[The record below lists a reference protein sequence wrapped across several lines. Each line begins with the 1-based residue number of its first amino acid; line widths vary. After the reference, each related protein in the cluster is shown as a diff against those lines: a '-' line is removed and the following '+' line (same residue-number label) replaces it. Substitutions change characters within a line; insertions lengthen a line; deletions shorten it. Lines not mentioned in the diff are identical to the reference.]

1 MTERPNE
8 PRTNDWLIE
17 VPSFVREVETLL
29 KGGIQLLLQ
38 NKDIL
43 VPSRVNAWM
52 KEGRKEGRKTNETPT
67 EGPIEPRGTNDWLYV
82 PSVVREVEPLLKGR
96 IQLLLQSKDI
106 LAPIEWIDK
115 EGGKKDE

>member
-8 PRTNDWLIE
+8 PRTNDWLID

-43 VPSRVNAWM
+43 VPSWVNAWM

-67 EGPIEPRGTNDWLYV
+67 EGPIEPRVTNDWLYV
-82 PSVVREVEPLLKGR
+82 SSVVREVEPLLKGG

-106 LAPIEWIDK
+106 LALIEWIDK
-115 EGGKKDE
+115 GRKEDE